1 MQQSTQPDEQTTR
14 GIFDRNVANS
24 MAVNRG
30 AFEEVLADMVD
41 KLENPPRI
49 GDRYLT
55 AWDMARRIAE
65 ALSEGFAGLPPNGF
79 DFACWL
85 WESAPLHVVN
95 IPHANTIGTSH
106 GYRYGLIHLRKIAA
120 MVAGGYL
127 LQQPKKAPVIV
138 ELIDMSVDWV
148 DARNLIMY
156 ALIDFYADHFK
167 EEYDALCTLLD
178 DAHPWRKLVPLGV
191 AARIVGT
198 DPELASHGYA
208 LVGDACK
215 YIEDPHVFDAMR
227 YVLRVG
233 GMYGDQRSILEFLST
248 LRDSQKNEVRELVCD
263 FIRNPKLRWEHVSR
277 EEVATM
283 LRSWKS
289 GGDGLLDD
297 SCIDD
302 AIARLNVA

>member
-1 MQQSTQPDEQTTR
+1 MQQPYQPDEQTTR
-14 GIFDRNVANS
+14 GIFDRNIANS
-24 MAVNRG
+24 MAVNHG
-30 AFEEVLADMVD
+30 AFEEVLADIID
-41 KLENPPRI
+41 QLENPPRI

-120 MVAGGYL
+120 MAAGVYV
-127 LQQPKKAPVIV
+127 LQQPQKAPVVV

-156 ALIDFYADHFK
+156 ALIDYYADHFI
-167 EEYDALCTLLD
+167 EQFDALSALID

-198 DPELASHGYA
+198 DPELAPHGYT
-208 LVGDACK
+208 LVRNACR
-215 YIEDPHVFDAMR
+215 YIENPHVYDAMR

-233 GMYGDQRSILEFLST
+233 GMYGDQRNMLEFLSS
-248 LRDSQKNEVRELVCD
+248 LQESQESKVRGLVCD

-289 GGDGLLDD
+289 AGEGLLDAG
-297 SCIDD
+297 CIDD